1 MSEIA
6 GAAATPDVSRS
17 GRMRSMLPALA
28 NVALP
33 VGIYYVL
40 VGIGYSSFAGLLWS
54 TVLSALWVI
63 VPAVVRR
70 RFDGLS
76 GFILAVNALG
86 LGLTLVSGS
95 ARMMLAKDPITD
107 IVISVLLLASCV
119 VGRPAMF
126 GISRRLHAPGA
137 ESAGPWDA
145 LWHNNAKVRRLFLIS
160 TLVWAGAFALVAVLR
175 FLVIYT
181 LPVSVAVAL
190 TNPVEYAVL
199 AVAFIWSMRNRKRM
213 NISGLL
219 ENQ

>member
-6 GAAATPDVSRS
+6 GAAAAPGLSGPSRL
-17 GRMRSMLPALA
+17 RSMVPNLA
-28 NVALP
+28 NVAVP
-33 VGIYYVL
+33 VGVYYVI

-54 TVLSALWVI
+54 TVVSALWVI
-63 VPAVVRR
+63 VPALLRR
-70 RFDGLS
+70 SFDGLS

-86 LGLTLVSGS
+86 LAMTLISGS
-95 ARMMLAKDPITD
+95 ERMILAKDPIVD
-107 IVISVLLLASCV
+107 LVIGVLMLASCV

-126 GISRRLHAPGA
+126 GVSRRLHAPGP
-137 ESAGPWDA
+137 ESERAWDA
-145 LWHNNAKVRRLFLIS
+145 LWHSNAQVRRVFLIS

-199 AVAFIWSMRNRKRM
+199 TLAFIWSMRNRKRM
-213 NISGLL
+213 NINGLL
-219 ENQ
+219 ANR

>member
-6 GAAATPDVSRS
+6 GAAATPGTSHP
-17 GRMRSMLPALA
+17 GRLRSMVSVLA

-40 VGIGYSSFAGLLWS
+40 VGFGYSSFAGLLWS
-54 TVLSALWVI
+54 TVISALFVI

-86 LGLTLVSGS
+86 LVLTLLSGDQ
-95 ARMMLAKDPITD
+95 RMILAKDPITD
-107 IVISVLLLASCV
+107 IVISVLLLGSCV
-119 VGRPAMF
+119 LGRPAMF
-126 GISRRLHAPGA
+126 GVSRRLHAPGP
-137 ESAGPWDA
+137 ESVRTWDA
-145 LWHNNAKVRRLFLIS
+145 LWHSNAQVRRVFLIS

-175 FLVIYT
+175 FLVIYA

-199 AVAFIWSMRNRKRM
+199 AVAFVWSMRNRKRM
-213 NISGLL
+213 NINGLL
-219 ENQ
+219 ANQ